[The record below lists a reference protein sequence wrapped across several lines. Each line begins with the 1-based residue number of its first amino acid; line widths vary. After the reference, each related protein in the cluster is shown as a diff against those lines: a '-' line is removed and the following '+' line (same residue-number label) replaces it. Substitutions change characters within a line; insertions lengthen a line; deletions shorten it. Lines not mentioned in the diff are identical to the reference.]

1 MAFQREGVLLFARD
15 AEFFGQDLGGRSHN
29 KAADGIGQPHFQSD
43 ARLEIRRPQ
52 TDQGLQFLGQCFG
65 PSQMGQDILQFFAE
79 IKRDIAHRL
88 RSPGDVAI
96 PLPQLDFHRGL
107 YGRFDAGSAIAVHR
121 AGRHGFG
128 DAAQEGDH
136 PGDVGGV
143 RRLADVAEDHFVNL
157 PRFDAG
163 TFQKLPRGDAPEL
176 LLSHLLDEK
185 GISVETDFYVERV
198 DADRNMLV
206 SYDERELP
214 YDLLVTVPVNMGA
227 AVIARSGL
235 GDELNHVPVDKGT
248 FLSPQHANIFAIGD
262 AAEVVSRVRRFARA
276 EQPVSDLAAVDLN
289 QLCREQGPKKQGS
302 ASANPK
308 AINAVPDA

>member
-107 YGRFDAGSAIAVHR
+107 YGRFDAGSAVAVD
-121 AGRHGFG
+121 GVSRHGFG

-143 RRLADVAEDHFVNL
+143 RRLADVAEDHFVDL
-157 PRFDAG
+157 PRVDTG
-163 TFQKLPRGDAPEL
+163 TFQKLPRGDAPEFL
-176 LLSHLLDEK
+176 
-185 GISVETDFYVERV
+185 GVEVPELRAHFAERGA
-198 DADRNMLV
+198 DAV
-206 SYDERELP
+206 YDGNAVHG
-214 YDLLVTVPVNMGA
+214 YKLVTSRTGYPDFRLSGYPETLFL
-227 AVIARSGL
+227 RSSIHDPL
-235 GDELNHVPVDKGT
+235 L
-248 FLSPQHANIFAIGD
+248 F
-262 AAEVVSRVRRFARA
+262 
-276 EQPVSDLAAVDLN
+276 
-289 QLCREQGPKKQGS
+289 
-302 ASANPK
+302 
-308 AINAVPDA
+308 